1 MPLFDFICRSCG
13 KEFEALVMG
22 SSKPSCPECKSDDL
36 QKQMSV
42 FAHRIDG
49 ASSSSGS
56 SGSGSGCSSCSSS
69 SCSTCH

>member
-1 MPLFDFICRSCG
+1 MPLFDFICRACG

-22 SSKPSCPECKSDDL
+22 SSKPHCPECQSEDL

-42 FAHRIDG
+42 FARRSGGD
-49 ASSSSGS
+49 SSSSGS